1 MNNSYRKSQASRN
14 ATHLDTGRLMTPCV
28 FGSKLV
34 QIGARPPF
42 GTGLVPNR
50 DLAGTKSRAKRLRA
64 TTSFMTNPPRASTH
78 NPPVLQ
84 RGPNER
90 QVWEI
95 IPDSLRPAAEQ
106 AVDWR
111 SNKHGF
117 VEASVDVVQPREAF
131 VVEVGVAA
139 FDFTLKALNP
149 SAQGRRVSRRTLGLL
164 CPLQSTLKVSQKL
177 YHSA

>member
-1 MNNSYRKSQASRN
+1 
-14 ATHLDTGRLMTPCV
+14 LMTPCV

-64 TTSFMTNPPRASTH
+64 TMRFMTNPHGHLRPIHLYCRG
-78 NPPVLQ
+78 
-84 RGPNER
+84 GPNER
-90 QVWEI
+90 RVWEI

-117 VEASVDVVQPREAF
+117 VEACVDVAQPREAF
-131 VVEVGVAA
+131 VVEVGEAA
-139 FDFTLKALNP
+139 FVITLKALNP
-149 SAQGRRVSRRTLGLL
+149 SAQGRRASRRTLGLL
-164 CPLQSTLKVSQKL
+164 CPLLSTLKVSQNL